1 MRREIENA
9 CQLTMILCENCPTSS
24 ALYSNELHRFQSFQ
38 NQLQN
43 QLRSQNNLQTQLQSF
58 LTTATKSL
66 EAALK
71 KLRYTHEPDSNK
83 QSPSYPP
90 RIPATHKAY
99 FLTPP
104 ATVEHPER
112 HWHIGDTDMDEND
125 SDESEREHPDDTDV
139 DVSDP
144 DKSEREHPDDTD
156 VEGTDLGKTEREEPG
171 DTDVKESDSGE
182 KD

>member
-1 MRREIENA
+1 MYNSDQQMKKIVQA
-9 CQLTMILCENCPTSS
+9 PLLTPDEKST
-24 ALYSNELHRFQSFQ
+24 LYSNELHRFQSFQ

-71 KLRYTHEPDSNK
+71 KPRNTHEPDSKK
-83 QSPSYPP
+83 Q
-90 RIPATHKAY
+90 RIPATPKAY

-104 ATVEHPER
+104 PTVGHPEL
-112 HWHIGDTDMDEND
+112 HWHTG
-125 SDESEREHPDDTDV
+125 DTDV
-139 DVSDP
+139 DESDS
-144 DKSEREHPDDTD
+144 DESEREHPDDTD
-156 VEGTDLGKTEREEPG
+156 VEGTDLGKAEREKPD

-182 KD
+182 KDEDEDHHSTLVPE